1 MLGLRQFWAILH
13 KDLLIDLR
21 RRENLVAMFFFALL
35 TLITFYFASG
45 SLREPRFRLTARALA
60 GLAAQGWA
68 SERVET
74 LRPLLGRSFESQSAF
89 LAALEAG
96 GSAPLDAE
104 ARIALIAAAKSDA
117 MQDLAPGFLWVSFLL
132 AGVLGLDKS
141 FGQERENGCMEGLL
155 LSPVGRGVIYL
166 GKVAGNGLFLAAILA
181 LLVPLYSLLFGL
193 SLDIRWTALAAIAFG
208 TVLGFSALG
217 TLLGGLVAS
226 LRGKE
231 VLLPL
236 LLFPLV
242 APLLIAAVQLTGAVL
257 DGEAL
262 VGQAPWLRLM
272 AAFDAVYLIVALFL
286 FEYVVEA

>member
-1 MLGLRQFWAILH
+1 
-13 KDLLIDLR
+13 
-21 RRENLVAMFFFALL
+21 
-35 TLITFYFASG
+35 
-45 SLREPRFRLTARALA
+45 
-60 GLAAQGWA
+60 
-68 SERVET
+68 
-74 LRPLLGRSFESQSAF
+74 
-89 LAALEAG
+89 
-96 GSAPLDAE
+96 
-104 ARIALIAAAKSDA
+104 

-166 GKVAGNGLFLAAILA
+166 GKMAGNGLFLAAILA

-193 SLDIRWTALAAIAFG
+193 SLDIRWTALAAVAFG

-262 VGQAPWLRLM
+262 AGQAPWLRLM